1 MLFYFV
7 LICYNCLGDNMIPY
21 VNIFG
26 KQISMYLIM
35 AIIGIFVAGPFAIY
49 EAKKK
54 GKDSNEILVILLISA
69 IGLFIG
75 GHLLYGITNLNTLYK
90 VIIHFNKIE
99 SFKQFINIFI
109 YIFGG
114 QVFYGGLIGGLITAY
129 FYIKKKNYDSKTY
142 FDIGA
147 FTIPLFHFFARIG
160 CFLSGCCY
168 GVESHVGFM
177 YKHAIVES
185 ANGVSRFP
193 IQLVEASFNFLLF
206 IFIYILYK
214 KEKLK
219 GNLIY
224 LYLSI
229 YAIARFIIEFFR
241 GDDYRGFLFGISTS
255 QFISILIL
263 LFVIVNIIKK
273 KIKK

>member
-1 MLFYFV
+1 
-7 LICYNCLGDNMIPY
+7 MIPY

-35 AIIGIFVAGPFAIY
+35 TMIGIFASGPFAIN

-75 GHLLYGITNLNTLYK
+75 GHFLYGITNINILYK
-90 VIIHFNKIE
+90 AIIHFNRIKSI
-99 SFKQFINIFI
+99 KQFIDIFI

-114 QVFYGGLIGGLITAY
+114 QVFYGGLIGGLLTAC
-129 FYIKKKNYDSKTY
+129 FYMKKKKCDSKLY

-168 GVESHVGFM
+168 GVESHIGLK
-177 YKHAIVES
+177 YNHSIVEI
-185 ANGVSRFP
+185 ANGVNRFP
-193 IQLVEASFNFLLF
+193 IQLVESLFNLLLF

-224 LYLSI
+224 LYLSL
-229 YAIARFIIEFFR
+229 YAIARFIFEFFR
-241 GDDYRGFLFGISTS
+241 GDYYRGFLFGLSTS
-255 QFISILIL
+255 QIISLLIL
-263 LFVIVNIIKK
+263 LFVIIGLIIKK
-273 KIKK
+273 VKK